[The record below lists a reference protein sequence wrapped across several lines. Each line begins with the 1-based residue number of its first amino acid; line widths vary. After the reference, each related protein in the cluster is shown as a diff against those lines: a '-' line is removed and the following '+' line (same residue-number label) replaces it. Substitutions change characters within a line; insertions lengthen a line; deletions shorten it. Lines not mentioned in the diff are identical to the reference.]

1 MSDHL
6 NILVEIRERARKE
19 YEEARTQLR
28 RVRDKHDVSR
38 IEIEFDGYGDSGT
51 VTLAGEHDPEVTA
64 ATENYAY
71 ALLEQMFPGWEIN
84 EGSLGTITV
93 DLDKSRVDVRFGARV
108 ESVEWSRR
116 RRRL

>member
-1 MSDHL
+1 MSDYL
-6 NILVEIRERARKE
+6 NLLAGIRERARKD

-28 RVRDKHDVSR
+28 TACRKHDISK

-51 VTLAGEHDPEVTA
+51 VTLSGEHDPEVALA
-64 ATENYAY
+64 AENYAC

-93 DLDKSRVDVRFGARV
+93 DLEKSRVDTHFGARV
-108 ESVEWSRR
+108 ESVEWRR
-116 RRRL
+116 RRRKL